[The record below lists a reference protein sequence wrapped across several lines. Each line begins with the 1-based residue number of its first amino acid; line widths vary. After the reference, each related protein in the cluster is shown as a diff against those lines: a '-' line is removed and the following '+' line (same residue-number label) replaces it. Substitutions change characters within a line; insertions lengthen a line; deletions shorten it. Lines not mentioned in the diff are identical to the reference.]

1 MRSAER
7 EHVGVYSILHTT
19 YIYWVAFMVHSHD
32 YEILLMQRYLS
43 WLNEQLLSVGKH
55 VENISES
62 LADGVL
68 MIQALVVSASY
79 DTFAVQCSIACM
91 HNRFLCIYSAS
102 WSACYTVPCFSL
114 FQLSLACFWKEAT
127 QVQSSPKG
135 EATPPG
141 QLEDGP

>member
-1 MRSAER
+1 MLVCTAYYTPPIYT
-7 EHVGVYSILHTT
+7 GLHLWCTLM
-19 YIYWVAFMVHSHD
+19 IY
-32 YEILLMQRYLS
+32 ELLLMQRYLS

-68 MIQALVVSASY
+68 MIQALVVSASH

-102 WSACYTVPCFSL
+102 WSACYTVPCFLL

-127 QVQSSPKG
+127 QVQSSAKG